1 MDKILLF
8 ASFLLMILGGVA
20 MYVPWII
27 LRNSHRLSGNEL
39 SRQYPQHRWMRRG
52 FLMLYLSW
60 IVLVSLVL
68 VKILPSILA
77 TSLIAGLFA
86 SIGLYLGLFAVITG
100 VGALPTRGPG
110 TMFVVGEEAQ
120 SAGRLQ
126 VFWSVSVMVG
136 ITAIEVLHKLT

>member
-1 MDKILLF
+1 
-8 ASFLLMILGGVA
+8 
-20 MYVPWII
+20 
-27 LRNSHRLSGNEL
+27 
-39 SRQYPQHRWMRRG
+39 
-52 FLMLYLSW
+52 MLYLSW

-68 VKILPSILA
+68 VKILPSILT